1 MSFISVEPQSR
12 VDLES
17 HSNSLLAQVATQRQI
32 VTNRYLAFFRERR
45 SIEATYID
53 SLRKLH
59 RKAKTV
65 DASSDPRAE
74 PTTTRTAWDKL
85 RDNLEKGTH
94 LCTLNRLL
102 ESTVVAEANTQQA
115 FVDILDNDVIKPLE
129 SLKEMKAQ
137 RGKQIE
143 EDLKESAAKYADYAE
158 NTVSKL
164 QEAYSKKK
172 SHPQHSTD
180 VPRRSQSAANKGFGS
195 KFSALFRRREESRA
209 PEPAKFEEV
218 SDDGCR
224 RAIRLLNGLRLNRA
238 EILKDGYDCLEDLV
252 FTTTV
257 KNAIAKYMDGMVVA
271 CVKYDNL
278 AMSTKAEV
286 EKALAGTDTSGLM
299 ASFRHSLSI
308 SIPPLALYCNHRP
321 DAYSDL
327 IFGVPLVDLTTNE
340 DNVSKVMRMCIEEV
354 EKKGLNTHKIYSFG
368 SIYDAEIL
376 QLRRRLETEKSFS
389 FSSTG
394 NIHPVAMLLKLYLWD
409 LPEPLFTLS
418 LEDYRQYQ
426 QNRAR
431 YTENDCSVLRSKI
444 RELHPVHRAS
454 LEALLR
460 HLLRIASHSDV
471 NAMTVKALA
480 TQFSYPVLR
489 GNEVLQDGVHM
500 KSLVLEDLIQNA
512 HTLFDERPSPSPPV
526 PSPDVTETAST
537 LISSS
542 LFLSPELPRSS
553 VVQADES
560 TTRHCPE
567 LGGTPTSSQYS
578 FPTSHSHDFMGRPLT
593 LTVSPFLSPLL
604 GLSSSPTLTEGVET
618 TTQDQ
623 ANFRANDTKPR
634 QLPHT
639 EPLTIPLTSPQCP
652 PEGLLST
659 TTDDRLSS
667 ATSLQTA
674 WESFST
680 LR

>member
-1 MSFISVEPQSR
+1 MVSACLNMSSILKCSLDLRPLKSPHVFHLVEPQSR
-12 VDLES
+12 VDSES
-17 HSNSLLAQVATQRQI
+17 HSNSLLAQIATQRQI
-32 VTNRYLAFFRERR
+32 VTNRYLAFFQERR

-85 RDNLEKGTH
+85 RDNLEK
-94 LCTLNRLL
+94 
-102 ESTVVAEANTQQA
+102 EANTQQA

-129 SLKEMKAQ
+129 SLKETKAQ

-180 VPRRSQSAANKGFGS
+180 VPRRSQGAANKGFGS

-209 PEPAKFEEV
+209 PEPARSEEV
-218 SDDGCR
+218 SDDDCR
-224 RAIRLLNGLRLNRA
+224 RATRLLNGLRLNRA

-252 FTTTV
+252 FKATV
-257 KNAIAKYMDGMVVA
+257 KNVLAKYMDGMVVA

-278 AMSTKAEV
+278 AMSTRAEV
-286 EKALAGTDTSGLM
+286 EKALAGTDTSGLI

-340 DNVSKVMRMCIEEV
+340 DNVPKVMRMCIEEV

-376 QLRRRLETEKSFS
+376 QLRRKLETEKSFS

-394 NIHPVAMLLKLYLWD
+394 NIHSVAMLLKLYLWD

-418 LEDYRQYQ
+418 LEDYRQYK

-431 YTENDCSVLRSKI
+431 YTENDYSMLRSKI
-444 RELHPVHRAS
+444 RELHSVHRVS

-460 HLLRIASHSDV
+460 HLLRVASHSDV

-489 GNEVLQDGVHM
+489 GNEVLQDGVHV

-512 HTLFDERPSPSPPV
+512 HTLFDEGPSLS

-542 LFLSPELPRSS
+542 FFLSPELPRSS
-553 VVQADES
+553 VVQADDS
-560 TTRHCPE
+560 TTRLCPE

-578 FPTSHSHDFMGRPLT
+578 FPTSPSHDSWGGP
-593 LTVSPFLSPLL
+593 S
-604 GLSSSPTLTEGVET
+604 
-618 TTQDQ
+618 
-623 ANFRANDTKPR
+623 
-634 QLPHT
+634 H
-639 EPLTIPLTSPQCP
+639 
-652 PEGLLST
+652 
-659 TTDDRLSS
+659 
-667 ATSLQTA
+667 
-674 WESFST
+674 
-680 LR
+680 

>member
-12 VDLES
+12 VDSES
-17 HSNSLLAQVATQRQI
+17 HSNSLLAQIATQRQI
-32 VTNRYLAFFRERR
+32 VANRYLAFFQERR

-85 RDNLEKGTH
+85 RDNLDK
-94 LCTLNRLL
+94 
-102 ESTVVAEANTQQA
+102 EANTQQA

-129 SLKEMKAQ
+129 SLKASRELFERKAQ

-158 NTVSKL
+158 NTVSRL

-172 SHPQHSTD
+172 SLPQDSTD
-180 VPRRSQSAANKGFGS
+180 VPRRSKGAANKGFGS
-195 KFSALFRRREESRA
+195 KFSAIFRRREESRA
-209 PEPAKFEEV
+209 PEPAKSEV
-218 SDDGCR
+218 SDDDCR

-238 EILKDGYDCLEDLV
+238 EILKDGYDCLEELV

-278 AMSTKAEV
+278 AMSTRAEV
-286 EKALAGTDTSGLM
+286 EKALAGTDTSGLT
-299 ASFRHSLSI
+299 ASFRHSLSL
-308 SIPPLALYCNHRP
+308 SIPPLALYCNHLP

-327 IFGVPLVDLTTNE
+327 IFGVPFLDLTTNE
-340 DNVSKVMRMCIEEV
+340 DNVPK
-354 EKKGLNTHKIYSFG
+354 
-368 SIYDAEIL
+368 
-376 QLRRRLETEKSFS
+376 LRRRLETEKSFS

-460 HLLRIASHSDV
+460 HLLRVASHSDV
-471 NAMTVKALA
+471 SAMTVKALA

-489 GNEVLQDGVHM
+489 GNEVLQDGVH
-500 KSLVLEDLIQNA
+500 SLLLEDLIQNA
-512 HTLFDERPSPSPPV
+512 HTLFDERPSPSP
-526 PSPDVTETAST
+526 SLDVTETAST

-553 VVQADES
+553 VVQADDSTTDS
-560 TTRHCPE
+560 TTRHRPE
-567 LGGTPTSSQYS
+567 LVQERSP
-578 FPTSHSHDFMGRPLT
+578 PL
-593 LTVSPFLSPLL
+593 
-604 GLSSSPTLTEGVET
+604 
-618 TTQDQ
+618 
-623 ANFRANDTKPR
+623 
-634 QLPHT
+634 
-639 EPLTIPLTSPQCP
+639 
-652 PEGLLST
+652 
-659 TTDDRLSS
+659 
-667 ATSLQTA
+667 
-674 WESFST
+674 
-680 LR
+680 

>member
-12 VDLES
+12 VDSES
-17 HSNSLLAQVATQRQI
+17 HSNSLLAQIATQRQI
-32 VTNRYLAFFRERR
+32 VANRYLAFFQERR

-85 RDNLEKGTH
+85 RDNLDK
-94 LCTLNRLL
+94 
-102 ESTVVAEANTQQA
+102 EANTQQA

-129 SLKEMKAQ
+129 SLKERKAQ

-158 NTVSKL
+158 NTVSRL

-172 SHPQHSTD
+172 SLPQDSTD
-180 VPRRSQSAANKGFGS
+180 VPRRSQGAANKGFGS

-209 PEPAKFEEV
+209 PEPAKSEEV
-218 SDDGCR
+218 SDDDCR

-238 EILKDGYDCLEDLV
+238 EILKDGYDCLEELV

-271 CVKYDNL
+271 CIKYDNL
-278 AMSTKAEV
+278 AMSTRAEV
-286 EKALAGTDTSGLM
+286 EKALAGTDTSGLT
-299 ASFRHSLSI
+299 ASFRHSLSL
-308 SIPPLALYCNHRP
+308 SIPPLALYCNHLP

-327 IFGVPLVDLTTNE
+327 IFGVPFLDLTTNE
-340 DNVSKVMRMCIEEV
+340 DNVPKVMRMCIDEV
-354 EKKGLNTHKIYSFG
+354 EKRGLNTHKIYSFG

-418 LEDYRQYQ
+418 LEDYRQYK

-431 YTENDCSVLRSKI
+431 YTENDYSVLRSKI

-460 HLLRIASHSDV
+460 HLLRVASHSDV

-480 TQFSYPVLR
+480 AQFSYPVLR
-489 GNEVLQDGVHM
+489 GNEVLQDGVHV
-500 KSLVLEDLIQNA
+500 KCLVLEDLIQNA
-512 HTLFDERPSPSPPV
+512 HTLFDERPSPSP
-526 PSPDVTETAST
+526 SPDLTETAST

-553 VVQADES
+553 VVQADDS
-560 TTRHCPE
+560 TTRHRPE
-567 LGGTPTSSQYS
+567 LGGTPTSSRYS
-578 FPTSHSHDFMGRPLT
+578 FPTSPSHDFMGRLT
-593 LTVSPFLSPLL
+593 LTASPFLSPLL

-623 ANFRANDTKPR
+623 ANSKANGTKPR

-639 EPLTIPLTSPQCP
+639 EPLTIPLTNPQCP
-652 PEGLLST
+652 PEGLLTT
-659 TTDDRLSS
+659 TTDCRLSS